1 VVRWKSGEQFITA
14 KISGLAFKQ
23 GSKTHS
29 PLCQSMYN
37 YNFCIKSTSGVG
49 GGGAGGASAPP
60 NILIIWKFGQNPL
73 KFGQNPWKSEQ
84 NPQISRKNL
93 WKFGQKW
100 RPMLLYF
107 KQLSPNVCR
116 KTSEDHFLK
125 GHTKK
130 RSAKVAQNFLGQF
143 GKIWAK
149 ILCTPKNLIAP
160 TPMKSTNL
168 AKSMRKQLISFSQV
182 IKFLW
187 HIKLKGD

>member
-1 VVRWKSGEQFITA
+1 MVSLCSILCSLKKWETRESWSHSCKHLG
-14 KISGLAFKQ
+14 AF
-23 GSKTHS
+23 
-29 PLCQSMYN
+29 N
-37 YNFCIKSTSGVG
+37 STYSILFSGVG

-60 NILIIWKFGQNPL
+60 NILIIW

-107 KQLSPNVCR
+107 KKLSPNVCR

-160 TPMKSTNL
+160 TPMILFVCARFLQPRQGRRNVVLTFLCFNKRDEVL
-168 AKSMRKQLISFSQV
+168 FIS
-182 IKFLW
+182 LPW
-187 HIKLKGD
+187 